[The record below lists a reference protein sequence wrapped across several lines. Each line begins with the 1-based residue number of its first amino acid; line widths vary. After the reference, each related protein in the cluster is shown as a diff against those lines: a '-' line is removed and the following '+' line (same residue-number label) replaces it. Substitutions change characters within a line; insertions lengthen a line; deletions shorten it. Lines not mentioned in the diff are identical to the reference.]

1 MKPIRFII
9 SLLFLT
15 SCIKGKKVDFLFHNT
30 IVNSCDENNHTYEAI
45 AIKDGKII
53 ELGPERQI
61 LNKYRSEE
69 SEDLGGKY
77 IYPTLIDANFKLFDI
92 LIERFSIQTSL
103 AENEKHLIYLIEKKL
118 ETTKSP
124 ILSINSARFS
134 KKKVIDL
141 IIQNFPSKR
150 IYIENKDSLFYI
162 ENKSIKTINNNEK
175 RTFKTNLLKTNFI
188 EFKALFLEIQN
199 ELIEHGF
206 NDIIVHN
213 CSKEEFDFL
222 TKLEKNINIE
232 MYLYTNYI
240 EKHLAKKHIYV
251 NGFYLDE
258 FNHLDSEKISKMNK
272 PISFTSSFFQANSNQ
287 LYKLISSINQDHR
300 WVCIINSKLSN
311 VESEKLNQLNIYPVV
326 NSTSSELEKTNFLR
340 SFGSGNTNPFEM
352 ELEIIK
358 DNKIAKNQKNKLLF
372 SNGHKLTFNENRMGS
387 LEKKKNTNFITF
399 KFHYDKINST
409 DKLYIDRMYIK
420 NKLMYQVD

>member
-9 SLLFLT
+9 TVLFLT
-15 SCIKGKKVDFLFHNT
+15 SCIKGKKVDFVFHNT

-150 IYIENKDSLFYI
+150 LYIENKDSLFYI
-162 ENKSIKTINNNEK
+162 ENKSIKMINNNEK
-175 RTFKTNLLKTNFI
+175 RTFKTNLLKSNFI

-199 ELIEHGF
+199 VLIEYGF

-240 EKHLAKKHIYV
+240 KKHSAKKHIYV
-251 NGFYLDE
+251 NGFYIDE
-258 FNHLDSEKISKMNK
+258 SNHLDLEKISKMNK

-326 NSTSSELEKTNFLR
+326 NSTSSELEKSNFLS

-399 KFHYDKINST
+399 KFKYDKINSI